1 MNCTF
6 GEILK
11 SERKKRGWTR
21 VQLYVRANMLSTKN
35 VQLVSIRSLINYETN
50 KTLPDIDTTV
60 LLARVYN
67 RSDLIALRAAKVE
80 LAKRKKVAV

>member
-1 MNCTF
+1 MDCTF

-35 VQLVSIRSLINYETN
+35 VQLVSIKSLGNYENN

-60 LLARVYN
+60 LLARVY
-67 RSDLIALRAAKVE
+67 RRPDLLNLRAAEVE
-80 LAKRKKVAV
+80 FVKRKKVIA